1 MLSDVVPDL
10 GLCWN
15 RIMGALCSKASGE
28 GITCWRRQSSTSWD
42 INSANAG
49 LKHYKFPWMQC
60 GIVRVREFVYSFCLV
75 IIFAALAIPHLE
87 GLTWGLCEQWWK
99 KVSFCAPLGSRWKSL
114 QLNET
119 SKTASKV
126 TETPAVTTEK
136 LSASLQDRCHWSNR
150 VDSDGEQCQSVEM
163 DMRHVL

>member
-1 MLSDVVPDL
+1 MLSDVVADL

-99 KVSFCAPLGSRWKSL
+99 KSL
-114 QLNET
+114 SVPPWAVAENRCSWTRHRRLPPR
-119 SKTASKV
+119 SLRHLPWLLRSCL
-126 TETPAVTTEK
+126 PACRTGVIGPIE
-136 LSASLQDRCHWSNR
+136 
-150 VDSDGEQCQSVEM
+150 
-163 DMRHVL
+163 